1 MIGICPRCKATNHCN
16 SDSDYKCRKCS
27 NTVKAIPKVVAKVVA
42 TKKMKLKKQFIT
54 GLPEPMGNF
63 TAEEWEDL
71 QIEREKE
78 IKEND
83 TREE

>member
-1 MIGICPRCKATNHCN
+1 MVFICPRCKATNHCN

-27 NTVKAIPKVVAKVVA
+27 NTVKAISKVVAKVVVP
-42 TKKMKLKKQFIT
+42 KKVKSKSVIT
-54 GLPEPMGNF
+54 EIITDLSEPVIR
-63 TAEEWEDL
+63 TTLTEPV
-71 QIEREKE
+71 IEKD